1 LQGDEKMYSVLGQI
15 TKMYDSFTP
24 VEKRIADVVIEYPE
38 KVVNLPIK
46 EIASLSNTS
55 EAAIVRFSKRLG
67 LSGIKVVKVELAREL
82 HTIADKKV
90 PTKIELTDDKEVMKE
105 KVFNNTIQAL
115 YNTEK
120 VISAQ
125 VIDEAA
131 QAITSAKRVMIF
143 GVGNSRVVATDLHIK
158 FMNIDQTA
166 ILATDLLS
174 AITILGHF
182 EAGDVLFITSE
193 TSKNKIITDICK
205 YAKEKGIKIILL
217 SQKFSSPA
225 IRMADIVLAMGKEE
239 NEVNLGYM
247 TVRTA
252 QLTIVDVLYLRICAY
267 LKDTVIS
274 NMQNLNETR
283 KITHEQENL

>member
-1 LQGDEKMYSVLGQI
+1 MYSVLGQI
-15 TKMYDSFTP
+15 TKLYDTFTP

-105 KVFNNTIQAL
+105 KVFNNTIQVL

-131 QAITSAKRVMIF
+131 QAIINAKRVMIF

-158 FMNIDQTA
+158 LMNIDQTA

-182 EAGDVLFITSE
+182 EAGDVLFVTSE

-252 QLTIVDVLYLRICAY
+252 QLTIVDVLYLRICAN

>member
-1 LQGDEKMYSVLGQI
+1 MQGDEIMYSVLGQI

-46 EIASLSNTS
+46 EIAQLSNTS

-90 PTKIELTDDKEVMKE
+90 PTKIELTDDEEVMKE

-120 VISAQ
+120 VISAK

-143 GVGNSRVVATDLHIK
+143 GVGNSRVVATDLHVK
-158 FMNIDQTA
+158 LMNIDQSA

-174 AITILGHF
+174 AITLLGHF

-193 TSKNKIITDICK
+193 TSKNKVITDICK
-205 YAKEKGIKIILL
+205 YAKEKDIKIILL
-217 SQKFSSPA
+217 TQKFSSPA
-225 IRMADIVLAMGKEE
+225 IRMANIVLAMAKEE
-239 NEVNLGYM
+239 NEINLGYM

-267 LKDTVIS
+267 LKDTVLS

>member
-1 LQGDEKMYSVLGQI
+1 MYSVLGQI

-90 PTKIELTDDKEVMKE
+90 PTKIELSDDKEVMKE

>member
-1 LQGDEKMYSVLGQI
+1 MYSVLGQI

-90 PTKIELTDDKEVMKE
+90 PTKIELTDDKDVMKE

-158 FMNIDQTA
+158 FMSIDQTA

>member
-1 LQGDEKMYSVLGQI
+1 MYSVLGQI

-90 PTKIELTDDKEVMKE
+90 PTKIELTDDKDVMKE

>member
-1 LQGDEKMYSVLGQI
+1 MYSVLGQI

-46 EIASLSNTS
+46 EIATLSNTS

-239 NEVNLGYM
+239 NELNLGYM